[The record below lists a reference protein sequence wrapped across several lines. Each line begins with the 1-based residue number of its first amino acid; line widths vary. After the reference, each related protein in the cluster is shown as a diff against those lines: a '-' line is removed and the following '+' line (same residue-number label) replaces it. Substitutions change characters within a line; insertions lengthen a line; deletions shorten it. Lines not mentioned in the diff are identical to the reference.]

1 MQNSMF
7 SDQVKQVMQLAR
19 EEAARLGHNYIGT
32 EHLLLGII
40 RGGKSTAVQVL
51 TNLNLNL
58 ESIKQS
64 IDDFVASSGSS
75 MTMGEPPFTPRAK
88 QILEIAAN
96 EAKEM
101 KSRVVRTSHLLLAL
115 LKDKDGVAAQ
125 ILVTFGVDHR
135 TAKEEV
141 IAVLQGKSSSGR
153 REKKKSKTPFLDHF
167 GRDLTDLARQGKLDP
182 TIGRDREI
190 ERVSQILARRK
201 KNNPVLVGEPGVGKT
216 QIIEGLAQ
224 RIVERRVPQ
233 ILLDKRVVTLDMG
246 GIVAGTKYRGQFEE
260 RLKAVMNELQQSQN
274 VIIFIDELHTIVG
287 AGSAEGTLDASNMF
301 KPSLSRGE
309 LQCIGATTLDEYR
322 KYIEKDGALER
333 RFQTIVVDAP
343 SVDETIEILT
353 GLKDGYETHHKVS
366 FLPEAIEAAAQMA
379 DRYISDRHL
388 PDKAIDVIDETGA
401 RVRLSRLNP
410 PEEIK
415 ELEMEIGEITRE
427 KDKAAENQQFEEAAG
442 LRDRERELKNK
453 LENMRQAWEVQV
465 TDDVVEVTE
474 EHIAEVISSMTGI
487 PVFRLAQA
495 ESERLIKM
503 ASELQKRVIGQ
514 EEAVSTVCRSIRRTR
529 AGLKDPNRPIGTFLF
544 LGPTGIGKT
553 YLAQA
558 LAQYLFDDEDAL
570 VTVDMSEYM
579 EKFAV
584 SRLVGAPPGYV
595 GYDEG
600 GQLTE
605 KVRRRPYSVV
615 LLDEIEKAHPDVF
628 NILLQVLDEGRL
640 TDSFGRKVNFK
651 NTILIMTSNLGT
663 KDLQKAGGLGFGRS
677 DKKSIRE
684 KMEDRINEE
693 VKKTFNPE
701 FINRLDETVIFNP
714 LDRKEIIQ
722 IVDIEIEKI
731 LARVAERDIEVR
743 LTQGAK
749 SLIAEKGYN
758 PTYGA
763 RHLRRTIQKMIEDPL
778 AEEIIMGHFAD
789 GCKVRVSKKG
799 DTLSFEG
806 DAIAK
811 EKSKE
816 KSKDT
821 TEIQMRKKERN
832 LNAVDESGEGD
843 LDKKIGDEDKSGDPV
858 GEEVVNRNKA

>member
-1 MQNSMF
+1 MNSMF
-7 SDQVKQVMQLAR
+7 SDQVKRVMQLAR

-40 RGGKSTAVQVL
+40 REGKNAAVQVL
-51 TNLNLNL
+51 INLRLNLDSL
-58 ESIKQS
+58 KQETE
-64 IDDFVASSGSS
+64 DCVASAGGA
-75 MTMGEPPFTPRAK
+75 MTMGEVPFTPRAK

-101 KSRVVRTSHLLLAL
+101 KSRDVGTSHLLLAL
-115 LKDKDGVAAQ
+115 LRDKDGVAAR
-125 ILVTFGVDHR
+125 ILDTYGVDHK

-141 IAVLQGKSSSGR
+141 IAVLQGQGKTSGR
-153 REKKKSKTPFLDHF
+153 RERRKSKTPFLDHF
-167 GRDLTDLARQGKLDP
+167 GRDLTDLARKGKLDP
-182 TIGRDREI
+182 TIGREREI
-190 ERVSQILARRK
+190 ERVSQVLARRK

-274 VIIFIDELHTIVG
+274 VVIFIDELHTIVG

-333 RFQTIVVDAP
+333 RFQTILVDAP
-343 SVDETIEILT
+343 SVGETVDILM
-353 GLKDGYETHHKVS
+353 GLKNSYESHHNVTFS
-366 FLPEAIEAAAQMA
+366 AEAVDAAAHMA

-410 PEEIK
+410 PDEIK
-415 ELEMEIGEITRE
+415 DLEIAIGEITRK
-427 KDKAAENQQFEEAAG
+427 KDRAAENQQFEEAAQ
-442 LRDRERELKNK
+442 LRDEERALKNK
-453 LENMRQAWEVQV
+453 LDAKRQAWEEQV
-465 TDDVVEVTE
+465 TEDVVEVSE
-474 EHIAEVISSMTGI
+474 EDIAEVISSMTGI
-487 PVFRLAQA
+487 PLFRLAQA
-495 ESERLIKM
+495 ESERLINM

-514 EEAVSTVCRSIRRTR
+514 KEAVEIVCRSIRRTR

-558 LAQYLFDDEDAL
+558 LARYLFDDEDAL

-663 KDLQKAGGLGFGRS
+663 RDLQKAGGLGFGQS
-677 DKKSIRE
+677 SKKTIRE
-684 KMEDRINEE
+684 KMEERINEE

-701 FINRLDETVIFNP
+701 FINRLDETVIFNA
-714 LDRKEIIQ
+714 LDKKEIIR
-722 IVDIEIEKI
+722 IVDIELEKI
-731 LARVAERDIEVR
+731 LARVAERDITVR
-743 LTQGAK
+743 LTPGAK
-749 SLIAEKGYN
+749 SLIAEQGYD

-763 RHLRRTIQKMIEDPL
+763 RHLRRTIQKLVEDPL
-778 AEEIIMGHFAD
+778 AEEIILGNFTD
-789 GCKVRVSKKG
+789 GSKVRISKKG
-799 DTLSFEG
+799 SELVFEG
-806 DAIAK
+806 DPLAK
-811 EKSKE
+811 EN
-816 KSKDT
+816 T
-821 TEIQMRKKERN
+821 AKKATVRIGKKGKAPGLAEVDAG
-832 LNAVDESGEGD
+832 AV
-843 LDKKIGDEDKSGDPV
+843 V
-858 GEEVVNRNKA
+858 GEEVMGGAPVIPKKVVNRNKA